1 MLRINNKINEVQ
13 QFHCGATSSLLSQ
26 SREKIKYREHAFAG
40 EFKPDLTVEFPLKP
54 GKVTFARVG
63 EVKSKYRMISYTGNA
78 VKSDMFV
85 RGNPAKI
92 ILDKKPEY
100 IINSLIE
107 NGSEHHQLAVH
118 GNITDKLKIFCE
130 FIDLNLVLL

>member
-13 QFHCGATSSLLSQ
+13 YFHCGAASSLLSQ
-26 SREKIKYREHAFAG
+26 SREKIEYREHTFVG
-40 EFKPDLTVEFPLKP
+40 EFKPGLTVEFPLKP

-107 NGSEHHQLAVH
+107 HGAEHHQIEVPDD
-118 GNITDKLKIFCE
+118 ITNKFKMFCE
-130 FIDLNLVLL
+130 FLNLYLIIL